1 MIHIATSKNRQ
12 DRYSILSDR
21 CLEILTEYWYR
32 YNRPVRWLFPSTV
45 RDEPLTTSSVEQFM
59 KAQVKQLGFPDGVT
73 PHTLRHSFA
82 CHLLEDGVSH
92 ALIQQLLGHR
102 SPNSTNVYL

>member
-1 MIHIATSKNRQ
+1 
-12 DRYSILSDR
+12 
-21 CLEILTEYWYR
+21 
-32 YNRPVRWLFPSTV
+32 
-45 RDEPLTTSSVEQFM
+45 M

-92 ALIQQLLGHR
+92 ALIQQLLGRR
-102 SPNSTNVYL
+102 SPNSTNVYLQMTSKALMGIQSPFDTMNGGCDAGD